1 MNNERKYILLEKST
15 DGKRWI
21 RQEFKSKSE
30 LYRFRQA
37 KKLTKK

>member
-1 MNNERKYILLEKST
+1 MKNERKYIDLLKSI

-21 RQEFKSKSE
+21 RQEFSSKSE

-37 KKLTKK
+37 KRMTKK

>member
-1 MNNERKYILLEKST
+1 MKNERKYILLEKSI

-21 RQEFKSKSE
+21 RQEFSSKSE

-37 KKLTKK
+37 KRVNKR